1 MNNFHYKRSTCRLRI
16 SSHRLQIET
25 GRYRNVPRDERICQK
40 CSENEIEDEQLFLQI
55 YQKCKNFTS
64 LSNEHKLFW
73 MLSCE
78 DQSILTSVGR

>member
-1 MNNFHYKRSTCRLRI
+1 
-16 SSHRLQIET
+16 
-25 GRYRNVPRDERICQK
+25 VPRDERICQK

-55 YQKCKNFTS
+55 YQKCKKFTS